1 MTPGRVAAVTG
12 GSRGIGRACAEA
24 LAATGHTVAVTYRVD
39 DVAAKETVER
49 IREAGGT
56 AEAFEL
62 DVADL
67 PAIAAAFGQIESS
80 LGPVSI
86 LVNNAG
92 MTRDGLAVRYP
103 DDALRAVMDTN
114 LTGAFACVRAVMP
127 SMLKQRWGRI
137 VNVSSASALKGNPG
151 QAVYAASKA
160 GLLGMTRALAV
171 EVARRN
177 ITVNA
182 VCPGAVDT
190 DMTTSLPNEARERLI
205 AMTPAGRLGRPEEVA
220 AAVRFLVSD
229 EASFV
234 TGAVLTVDGG
244 LTA

>member
-1 MTPGRVAAVTG
+1 MTVSRVAVVTG
-12 GSRGIGRACAEA
+12 GSRGIGRACGEA
-24 LAATGHTVAVTYRVD
+24 LAAAGHAVALTYRTD
-39 DVAAKETVER
+39 DVAAKEVVER

-62 DVADL
+62 DVAD
-67 PAIAAAFGQIESS
+67 IASVAGVIARIGGSF
-80 LGPVSI
+80 GPVSI

-103 DDALRAVMDTN
+103 DDALRAVLDTN

-160 GLLGMTRALAV
+160 GLLGMTRSLAV

-190 DMTTSLPNEARERLI
+190 DMTASMPNEARERLI
-205 AMTPAGRLGRPEEVA
+205 EMTPAGRLGRPEEVA
-220 AAVRFLVSD
+220 AVVRFLASE

-234 TGAVLTVDGG
+234 TGAVLSVDGG